1 MITQIT
7 MNMPIKEEELKEL
20 IKEPNVDIEK
30 ITTLSD
36 DGKSLL
42 TRIPTEIVSFLK
54 LNKGNKFK
62 WLINSKTKE
71 IKLEIADVSKKKDNN
86 R

>member
-1 MITQIT
+1 MA
-7 MNMPIKEEELKEL
+7 IKEEELKEL
-20 IKEPNVDIEK
+20 IKEPDADIER

-42 TRIPTEIVSFLK
+42 TRIPREIVSFLK
-54 LNKGNKFK
+54 LKKGNKFK
-62 WLINSKTKE
+62 WLVDSKTGE
-71 IKLEIADVSKKKDNN
+71 IKLEVANVSKEKKNN

>member
-1 MITQIT
+1 
-7 MNMPIKEEELKEL
+7 MPIKEEELKEL

-54 LNKGNKFK
+54 LNKGNKFR
-62 WLINSKTKE
+62 WLVDSKTGE
-71 IKLEIADVSKKKDNN
+71 IKLEVADVSKKKNSN